1 LLSCSQRLK
10 LSNLFF
16 TNNDIEKISVDCVI
30 VLATDLLVKISLQ
43 FWVFVIKWFEAFC
56 MIQMFQA
63 WNCRTSVDHVQVWG
77 IWSEELC
84 SAQLWRF
91 LWSLVLHIRSNFCGT
106 NFLYWSQGLK
116 MPPSSA
122 NISNSAANL
131 ENFGKFM
138 GDAVWIWKWLAW
150 GPSVVFD
157 TEIDPDDMGYNAV
170 LQHQWV
176 ILSSNWSP
184 PLTFG
189 LMNYSELQYL
199 WNLTFQSWLVM
210 CTSSVYPHGVFSLA
224 MLLHL

>member
-1 LLSCSQRLK
+1 
-10 LSNLFF
+10 
-16 TNNDIEKISVDCVI
+16 
-30 VLATDLLVKISLQ
+30 
-43 FWVFVIKWFEAFC
+43 

-63 WNCRTSVDHVQVWG
+63 WNCRTFVDHVQVWG

-84 SAQLWRF
+84 SAQLWSF
-91 LWSLVLHIRSNFCGT
+91 LWSLILHIRSNFCGT
-106 NFLYWSQGLK
+106 NFLYWLQGLK

-122 NISNSAANL
+122 NVSNSAANL
-131 ENFGKFM
+131 DIFVKFK
-138 GDAVWIWKWLAW
+138 GDAIWILKWLAW

-189 LMNYSELQYL
+189 LMK
-199 WNLTFQSWLVM
+199 
-210 CTSSVYPHGVFSLA
+210 SLESYISI
-224 MLLHL
+224 MTRYISHVHEFCVPT